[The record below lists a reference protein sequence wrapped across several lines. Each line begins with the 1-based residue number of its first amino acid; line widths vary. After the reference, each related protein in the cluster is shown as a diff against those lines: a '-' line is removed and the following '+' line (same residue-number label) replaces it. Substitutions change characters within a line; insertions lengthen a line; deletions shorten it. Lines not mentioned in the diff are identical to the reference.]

1 MRYRIFTQSPG
12 GRLEPTWLAHNAR
25 SWFHATIDV
34 REKGPSRLR
43 FGIAGDFARTA
54 VELTIVTRPV
64 EKGDLEDAKAAEARG
79 RAAGMAEL
87 AARCAHVW
95 ELEADDAAPLAAVMT
110 ACAAA
115 ASVALG
121 PVLPPDG
128 STLFGVRGAL
138 DRAEAARGR

>member
-1 MRYRIFTQSPG
+1 VRYRIFTQTPG
-12 GRLEPTWLAHNAR
+12 GRLEPAWLAPNAR
-25 SWFHATIDV
+25 RWFHSSIVVLENGA
-34 REKGPSRLR
+34 RRLR
-43 FGIAGDFARTA
+43 LRIRGDFASEP
-54 VELTIVTRPV
+54 VEIAIATRPAD
-64 EKGDLEDAKAAEARG
+64 KGDQEDAKIAETRG

-95 ELEADDAAPLAAVMT
+95 ELEADDSAPIAAVMT

-128 STLFGVRGAL
+128 STLFGVRGAI
-138 DRAEAARGR
+138 DRARGASRS